1 MTDLEKRIEDIYYRA
16 DGIQE
21 SICEGGAEGAY
32 TPKELSEMQTEVY
45 ALEAYAKQLESKL
58 TKST

>member
-1 MTDLEKRIEDIYYRA
+1 MTDLEKRIEEIYYRA

-32 TPKELSEMQTEVY
+32 TPKELSEMQAEVY
-45 ALEAYAKQLESKL
+45 ALERYAKHLENK
-58 TKST
+58 